1 MNSFTEAPRNSEF
14 VLVVMFMNLEDG
26 TGEIKN
32 HCVGLNLITFFI
44 DKRYMTEVA
53 DQFRFY
59 KAKIP

>member
-1 MNSFTEAPRNSEF
+1 
-14 VLVVMFMNLEDG
+14 MNLEDG

-59 KAKIP
+59 KAKIPSFS